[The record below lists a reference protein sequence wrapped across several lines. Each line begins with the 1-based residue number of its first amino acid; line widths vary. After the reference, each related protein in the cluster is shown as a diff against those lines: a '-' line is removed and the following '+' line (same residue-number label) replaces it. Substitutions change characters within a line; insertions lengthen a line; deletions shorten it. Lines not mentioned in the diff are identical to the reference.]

1 MLEPYVGQI
10 IPFAGNF
17 APKGWAFCNGQILPI
32 NQNTALFSLLGTTY
46 GGDGKTN
53 FALPDFRDRTVIHPS
68 NKYELGKKGGEPN
81 KQLMANN
88 LPVHTHPTTTT
99 IKANFGRANT
109 NNPVGAFPAG
119 SDSVVLFANTSN
131 GTMAADSVTGVTVST
146 EGGNQPLNNMQ
157 PYLAVNF
164 IIALQGEFP
173 PRS

>member
-53 FALPDFRDRTVIHPS
+53 FALPDLRDSTVIHPS
-68 NKYELGKKGGEPN
+68 NKYELGKKGGEPY
-81 KQLMANN
+81 KQLMVNN

-99 IKANFGRANT
+99 IKADLGRNNT
-109 NNPVGAFPAG
+109 NNPVGAFP
-119 SDSVVLFANTSN
+119 SDSNYFADTSN

-164 IIALQGEFP
+164 IIALVGKFP